1 MEKVHTMEELHFTG
15 NALKG
20 SRPLLSFDATF
31 VTYGEG
37 HISGQPGLQT
47 GVGRGRYRA
56 SSMS

>member
-1 MEKVHTMEELHFTG
+1 MGEVHAMEELYFTG

-20 SRPLLSFDATF
+20 SHPLLSFDATF

-47 GVGRGRYRA
+47 DVGRGRCGGG
-56 SSMS
+56 SMS